1 VSEVAA
7 PTADAP
13 VAVPE
18 VAAAESAPVAAPE
31 TPVSGE
37 ATVSAPIPEGAP
49 APTRADDPWPEVE
62 WGEWDGE
69 IESLPEQ
76 YHKTASGMRNWYHNA
91 MSGREDEIESLR
103 SMYAAML
110 TGEEDPRVG
119 ELTGKLEA
127 LQAQHDSQTGEFNGL
142 KEAFQNNE
150 TKMVTDYVDRFWKDH
165 AELKEDSA
173 KLDKFTNFLEEE
185 NEFGGMWDGYIAAEL
200 VNLPEE
206 ALQIAVQAKK
216 DGVADEYALKLAQAN
231 AQLNEAKATPSPEEI
246 KAAHAEAKAVAEAK
260 QPRTGAKITNGATRS
275 SRPRMAK
282 QGMGDAKSL
291 DDLRLLASRR
301 AFAVHGGGRK

>member
-1 VSEVAA
+1 MSEVAA
-7 PTADAP
+7 PTTDAP
-13 VAVPE
+13 VAAPD
-18 VAAAESAPVAAPE
+18 VAVAESAPVA
-31 TPVSGE
+31 TSGE
-37 ATVSAPIPEGAP
+37 AIASAPTPEGAP
-49 APTRADDPWPEVE
+49 APTSADDSWPDVE

-69 IESLPEQ
+69 VESLPDQ
-76 YHKTASGMRNWYHNA
+76 YHKTASGMRNWYHSA
-91 MSGREDEIESLR
+91 MSSREEEIESLR

-119 ELTGKLEA
+119 ELTTKLGE
-127 LQAQHDSQTGEFNGL
+127 LQGQYDSKTGEFDGL
-142 KEAFQNNE
+142 KQAFEQNE
-150 TKMVTDYVDRFWKDH
+150 TQMVSNYVDRFWKDH
-165 AELKEDSA
+165 ADLAADSA
-173 KLDKFTNFLEEE
+173 KLDKFTKFLEEE
-185 NEFGGMWDGYIAAEL
+185 NEFGGMWEGYAAAQL

-206 ALQIAVQAKK
+206 SLQIAIRAKR

-231 AQLNEAKATPSPEEI
+231 AQLNEAKATPSSEEI
-246 KAAHAEAKAVAEAK
+246 KAAQAEAKAIAEAK

-275 SRPRMAK
+275 ARPRMAK